1 MNNGI
6 EEKSKTQIKNEAEA
20 LQELGME
27 LLRLPI
33 QRLKR
38 MALPDDLLN
47 ALIEARSITSK
58 IAGKRQRQFIGALMR
73 DVDPEPI
80 RQALLL
86 KANDDLSLE
95 SATVKETRIWLD
107 KVLTGDP
114 ASLEEFMSVF
124 PGLEHQR
131 LRQLLRNIKKETG
144 DSKPSKSLKTL
155 EQIIKKSLE
164 TK

>member
-114 ASLEEFMSVF
+114 ASLEEFISVC

>member
-114 ASLEEFMSVF
+114 ASLDEFMSVC

>member
-114 ASLEEFMSVF
+114 ASLEEFMSVC

>member
-20 LQELGME
+20 LQELGIE

-114 ASLEEFMSVF
+114 ASLEEFISVC